1 MKEVMSC
8 GILLF
13 RKNPHKQFLIME
25 HASRWD
31 LPKGH
36 VDPGETKR
44 ECALREF
51 TEETGIAAE
60 SIKLIKG
67 FRFERTYKVT
77 NWKERG
83 KDVQKRL
90 VIYMAKLKKGR
101 KAKVKVT
108 EHIGYRWVDWS
119 PPHDLQEKTINPLLA
134 EAEKFFDEK
143 S

>member
-13 RKNPHKQFLIME
+13 RKKTHKQFLIMQ

-51 TEETGIAAE
+51 TEETGIDAE

-67 FRFERTYKVT
+67 FRSTARKMGPMKAV
-77 NWKERG
+77 KE
-83 KDVQKRL
+83 VL
-90 VIYMAKLKKGR
+90 
-101 KAKVKVT
+101 
-108 EHIGYRWVDWS
+108 DWDYPHATKSS
-119 PPHDLQEKTINPLLA
+119 PTTTA
-134 EAEKFFDEK
+134 A
-143 S
+143 